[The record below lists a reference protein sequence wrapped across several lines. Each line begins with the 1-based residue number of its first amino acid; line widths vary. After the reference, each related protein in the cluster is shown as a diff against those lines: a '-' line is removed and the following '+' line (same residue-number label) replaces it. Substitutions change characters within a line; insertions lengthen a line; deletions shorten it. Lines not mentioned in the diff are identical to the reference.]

1 MLRCITATFLVAIGA
16 MLPAAEK
23 PGAPKRKAKAAI
35 SAEQITKWVTD
46 LDSERFFNREVA
58 TAKLISAG
66 AAAVD
71 PVVEAVAGGNLEV
84 TLRGIYILQ
93 ELTLSVDRETEEA
106 AHSALTKIAQ
116 SRETA
121 TARRAAASLA
131 RLNAI
136 RHGRA
141 LEELTRLGANI
152 GTVSSHFGIS
162 ITQRRSIEL
171 GEDWRGEDKD
181 LALVGW
187 LRDVDELIFHGSRV
201 SDEWL
206 KHVPK
211 ISGLQNLTIKRAKVT
226 DEGIKHLAGLKG
238 LKTLALLYLP
248 ITDKSV
254 RTLKGLGLE
263 NFEAM
268 KIYGCRMTADGANE
282 LGRALPGTDID
293 HREGGFLGV
302 ACHRDLPRCVV
313 YTVTANS
320 AAQKAGLMAEDVIY
334 EYEGKKVGNFES
346 LTALIA
352 KSCAGD
358 KVTMKI
364 LRKDQ
369 KLTKELTL
377 GEWE

>member
-16 MLPAAEK
+16 VLPAAEK
-23 PGAPKRKAKAAI
+23 PGAPKRKAKDAI

-46 LDSERFFNREVA
+46 LDSKRFFDREVA

-248 ITDKSV
+248 ITDSSV
-254 RTLKGLGLE
+254 RTLKGLHG
-263 NFEAM
+263 FEVM
-268 KIYGCRMTADGANE
+268 KIYGCSMTAGGANE
-282 LGRALPGTDID
+282 LGRALPETDID
-293 HREGGFLGV
+293 FREGGFLGV

-313 YTVTANS
+313 YRVTANS

-334 EYEGKKVGNFES
+334 EYEGKEVGNFES

-352 KSCAGD
+352 KNRPGD

-364 LRKDQ
+364 LRKDK